1 MYAVSLSFNIS
12 LISALLMNWPPS
24 AKSPT
29 SDLST
34 VPSKKSHSHFQS
46 VYAQSMDRTQR
57 IFWIWGD
64 VTKVTEVESEAQH
77 GAENKISTRSHCV
90 YTSQPLFLS
99 CDLPWTSSLRTVR
112 GVCFCRS
119 VLWYKLMK
127 QIFCTHWLKW
137 AECSPII
144 LSWHHFCW
152 GGEGVGGR
160 RREGSMNF
168 GRWGGSQSETK
179 YFFFCCFYTLDSHEK
194 CESV

>member
-1 MYAVSLSFNIS
+1 
-12 LISALLMNWPPS
+12 MNWPPS

-152 GGEGVGGR
+152 GGRAWVGDEER
-160 RREGSMNF
+160 D
-168 GRWGGSQSETK
+168 RWILGGEVVANLKRSI
-179 YFFFCCFYTLDSHEK
+179 FF
-194 CESV
+194 SVASIHLTHMKNVSLCNDQCLCQCYAVPPNS